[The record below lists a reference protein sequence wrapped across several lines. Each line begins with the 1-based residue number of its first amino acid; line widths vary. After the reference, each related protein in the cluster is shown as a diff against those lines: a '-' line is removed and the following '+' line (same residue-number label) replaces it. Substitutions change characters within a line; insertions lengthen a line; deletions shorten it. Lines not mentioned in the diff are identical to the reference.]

1 MKIFIKGEW
10 VYMNELL
17 IKLEEL
23 TKMIKEAEENKNKIE
38 ETKSS
43 ISALNKEMADRQKMD
58 KKREILKKSKFP
70 VSSYAVNKTIPL
82 SVPCTA
88 RFPDQES
95 MRRSQVRRTDQ
106 LLFRGLCHRLLPRVR
121 SFLH

>member
-1 MKIFIKGEW
+1 
-10 VYMNELL
+10 MNELL

-58 KKREILKKSKFP
+58 KKRMCNKSHILRANQLAEGLLRPAVLFHIFP
-70 VSSYAVNKTIPL
+70 VKRRLTAFQKAVIIAVNPL
-82 SVPCTA
+82 LIQRVIIA
-88 RFPDQES
+88 I
-95 MRRSQVRRTDQ
+95 
-106 LLFRGLCHRLLPRVR
+106 LL
-121 SFLH
+121 